1 MSERTRVDMEINY
14 LANKKVQYAF
24 GIMTQQIQS
33 NCKKVINGPFLLHKF
48 EISSDDQ
55 NINSDACD

>member
-14 LANKKVQYAF
+14 LKVQYAF